1 MIQFERF
8 ELDNGLI
15 VLVNEDQSTPMVSV
29 CTTYNV
35 GTKDEQ
41 VGKSGFAHLFEHLMF
56 GGSENADDFDYYIQ
70 KSGGE
75 NNAFT
80 NQDMT
85 VYYEYLPCD
94 NVEIAL
100 WLEADRMQGL
110 CLNHEN
116 LSKERKVVLEEF
128 KESCLNEP
136 YGDIWHHLSPLSYT
150 KHPYRVP
157 TIGEVPEHI
166 EQANLEDVQLFYH
179 NFYCPNNAVLTV
191 SGNVEANQIFELA
204 QKWFRDI
211 PRGKAQKPTILEEP
225 QQLSR
230 RQKTVQANVPL
241 DALYMVFHSAE
252 RKSDKYYIDDIIT
265 DILAE
270 GEASILYAQLVK
282 EQELFSFVDAYITG
296 SLDKGLVVIEGKLA
310 EHVSFERAEA
320 AVWMLLE
327 QLSSQPIGQNELEKI
342 QHRMEHNLEFSEMSN
357 LHKAISLGYYEI
369 LGDAN
374 LINQEKEKYLAIT
387 AAAIQNRCQSL
398 FKKEAASVLYYQ
410 SKCE

>member
-1 MIQFERF
+1 
-8 ELDNGLI
+8 
-15 VLVNEDQSTPMVSV
+15 
-29 CTTYNV
+29 
-35 GTKDEQ
+35 
-41 VGKSGFAHLFEHLMF
+41 MF

-166 EQANLEDVQLFYH
+166 EQANLKDVQLFYH

-241 DALYMVFHSAE
+241 NALYMVFHSAD
-252 RKSDKYYIDDIIT
+252 RKSNQYYIDDLIT

-310 EHVSFERAEA
+310 EHVSFERAET
-320 AVWMLLE
+320 AVWDLLE
-327 QLSSQPIGQNELEKI
+327 QLSNQKIGQNELEKI
-342 QHRMEHNLEFSEMSN
+342 QHRIEHNLEFSEMSN
-357 LHKAISLGYYEI
+357 LQKAISLGYYEI
-369 LGDAN
+369 LGNAN

-398 FKKEAASVLYYQ
+398 FKKEAASVLNYQ
-410 SKCE
+410 SKDE